1 MTSDMAKLVK
11 RPVGLVKRPVG
22 LVKHPDGLVKHPEEF
37 SEAVKPPKIV
47 KVKLLRAYKE
57 YTVEDLL
64 NYLSGT
70 EKFDALFSTEDKQ
83 ETKGIF
89 SVHSQYDWT
98 EVNLDISDVDGS
110 VIGALGTITQFKSI
124 IAYWNLGCGLFGP
137 IVYERNLRYLDLYR
151 DGPLRTESLI
161 IKIKD
166 ITFNSHSIERVLRSL
181 ANFVSFQLSPF
192 KLEFEWGANVGEQNA
207 QQFINSCEKIAREK
221 IENKFRVQIKTELLS
236 LDKYFGGTFLSVL
249 RPNP

>member
-1 MTSDMAKLVK
+1 MSSDMTKLVK
-11 RPVGLVKRPVG
+11 PL
-22 LVKHPDGLVKHPEEF
+22 
-37 SEAVKPPKIV
+37 KI
-47 KVKLLRAYKE
+47 VKLLRADKE
-57 YTVEDLL
+57 YKVDDIL

-89 SVHSQYDWT
+89 SVHSQDDWS
-98 EVNLDISDVDGS
+98 EVDLDISDVDGS
-110 VIGALGTITQFKSI
+110 IIGGIGSAAQFKSI
-124 IAYWNLGCGLFGP
+124 IACWNLGFGLFGP
-137 IVYERNLRYLDLYR
+137 IVYERNLKYLSLYR
-151 DGPLRTESLI
+151 DRPLRTESLL

-181 ANFVSFQLSPF
+181 ANFVSFQQSPF

-207 QQFINSCEKIAREK
+207 QQFANSCEKIGEK
-221 IENKFRVQIKTELLS
+221 IENKSRVQIKTELLS

-249 RPNP
+249 RPSP